1 LNVFKATYI
10 VFATRQRGLGPV
22 AIGSQSMRRSLPP
35 RIVTPSAPNR
45 VDWDFVR
52 FWVAYF
58 GLYFE
63 VVWLL
68 LR

>member
-1 LNVFKATYI
+1 
-10 VFATRQRGLGPV
+10 
-22 AIGSQSMRRSLPP
+22 MRRSLPP